1 MNKII
6 YYSILLE
13 MIFCLGIKSL
23 YIPQNAILVGTSST
37 GLAISPEL
45 NPANICLNKS
55 FFSFSNNDWLANV
68 KGQKISML
76 FQSNQFFDNSYM
88 SMETLNSKNIEIRDN
103 TPTDDP
109 LGYFGAYWYAFEF
122 AQSKNLNNYFRDK
135 NFSIGYK
142 MKLNLSKL
150 YFSKMY
156 GYTIDVGLTKK
167 INKKINFA
175 LVIKNMGKQF
185 SDDLYADDNKLYAF
199 GVNYIMKKIKI
210 SSDIYYEND
219 GINMKYALETM
230 FNYFNLFF
238 GSSNA
243 DSYDSFSYG
252 FSINAGNWSLLYG
265 ALENK
270 NSTFENPISI
280 ELRKYF

>member
-76 FQSNQFFDNSYM
+76 FQSKLFFDNSYM

-103 TPTDDP
+103 THTDDP

-122 AQSKNLNNYFRDK
+122 AQSKHLSFTSNLKFLESEPNNLR
-135 NFSIGYK
+135 
-142 MKLNLSKL
+142 
-150 YFSKMY
+150 
-156 GYTIDVGLTKK
+156 LTPT
-167 INKKINFA
+167 
-175 LVIKNMGKQF
+175 
-185 SDDLYADDNKLYAF
+185 DLEA
-199 GVNYIMKKIKI
+199 
-210 SSDIYYEND
+210 SS
-219 GINMKYALETM
+219 TCTTV
-230 FNYFNLFF
+230 
-238 GSSNA
+238 
-243 DSYDSFSYG
+243 
-252 FSINAGNWSLLYG
+252 LL
-265 ALENK
+265 L
-270 NSTFENPISI
+270 
-280 ELRKYF
+280 